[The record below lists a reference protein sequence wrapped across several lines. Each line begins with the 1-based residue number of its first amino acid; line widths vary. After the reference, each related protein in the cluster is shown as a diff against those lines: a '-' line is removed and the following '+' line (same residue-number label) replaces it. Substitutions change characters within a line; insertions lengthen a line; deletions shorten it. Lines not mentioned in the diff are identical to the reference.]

1 MVSGALKTV
10 VMMGDEFIREKVSE
24 TSSEDIST
32 YHWKIIKWVYVTHQ
46 ASAAGQAK
54 VKGGIGAGRLDDE
67 GSELSQTV
75 TLLSTPKLNLD
86 WFWSLA

>member
-1 MVSGALKTV
+1 
-10 VMMGDEFIREKVSE
+10 MMGDEFIREKVSE

-54 VKGGIGAGRLDDE
+54 VKGGIGTGRLDDE
-67 GSELSQTV
+67 GSELLQTV
-75 TLLSTPKLNLD
+75 TSVTSFDAQTESGLVLVFGIRMFLVQL
-86 WFWSLA
+86 